1 VAGQETR
8 WGLPKGSS
16 LVWREWGPEEAV
28 VFDRGSGGT
37 HLLDAFSAATL
48 RAIAD
53 NPSTHRDLVQHLSN
67 QSGAAITEVDRRL
80 ASVLPALEQLGL
92 IEPVAPC

>member
-1 VAGQETR
+1 M
-8 WGLPKGSS
+8 
-16 LVWREWGPEEAV
+16 WREWHPDEAV
-28 VFDRGSGGT
+28 VFDRGTGGT

-53 NPSTHRDLVQHLSN
+53 HPSTAQDLAQHLSDR
-67 QSGAAITEVDRRL
+67 SGAALSEVDRRL